1 MTRYRRDSGQ
11 ATVLTVLFLAVL
23 IAMAAA
29 VLDVGSWYRA
39 DRALQAT
46 ADAAALAGAQALPEN
61 PAAATALA
69 LQYAGKNGGGITAGD
84 ISITTTVLPND
95 TIAVDGERSA
105 PGFFAK
111 IFSIDSVT
119 VGAGAKA
126 RAGGASAAQYVAP
139 IVVNEKHP
147 KLQCDPPPCSGPE
160 HATEIDLIK
169 LFGSGSSDAAGAFG
183 LIDLR
188 ADGSGNPGASEMA
201 GWMLNGFDQ
210 YMAIGNYDSAPSANF
225 NNSQFKGALDLRL
238 NTEVLF
244 PIYRKITG
252 SGTNAEYE
260 IIGWVGF
267 VPTSFKATGSS
278 GKVYGYFTKVI
289 WEGILTSS
297 GSGSLSTGV
306 KTVSLVE

>member
-1 MTRYRRDSGQ
+1 MTRHKRDCGQ
-11 ATVLTVLFLAVL
+11 ATVLTVLFLTVL
-23 IAMAAA
+23 VAMAAA

-46 ADAAALAGAQALPEN
+46 ADAAALAGAQALPED
-61 PAAATALA
+61 PTTARALA
-69 LQYAGKNGGGITAGD
+69 LEYAGKNGGGISAGD
-84 ISITTTVLPND
+84 VSITGTVVAND
-95 TIAVDGERSA
+95 TITVEGDRPA

-119 VGAGAKA
+119 VRAGAKA
-126 RAGGASAAQYVAP
+126 RAGGISAAKYVAP

-160 HATEIDLIK
+160 HATELDLIK
-169 LFGSGSSDAAGAFG
+169 LFGGGGGSDAAGAFG

-188 ADGSGNPGASEMA
+188 ENGGGNPGASEIA
-201 GWMLNGFDQ
+201 GWMENGADW
-210 YMAIGNYDSAPSANF
+210 YMPLGNYDSAPSANF
-225 NNSQFKGALDLRL
+225 NNGQFRAALDLRL

-252 SGTNAEYE
+252 QGTNAEYE

-289 WEGILTSS
+289 WEGLLATSGGPS
-297 GSGSLSTGV
+297 FGA